1 MKNKKELT
9 IDDLALMI
17 GKGFNSMD
25 QRFDRVEGRLEKVEK
40 EVKLVKLEVEDV
52 KLRLD
57 NVAHRFELNA
67 LEQKFEKRF
76 RVLEIKAGV
85 KHTA

>member
-1 MKNKKELT
+1 MKNEKELT
-9 IDDLALMI
+9 IDGLALMI
-17 GKGFNSMD
+17 GKGFNGMD
-25 QRFDRVEGRLEKVEK
+25 KRFDRVEGRLEKVEK

-57 NVAHRFELNA
+57 NVAHRFELRA

-76 RVLEIKAGV
+76 QILEMKAGI
-85 KHTA
+85 K